1 VTHVTVLA
9 TELASASQ
17 TRPATLTT
25 AHRSL
30 DSLATLAAEVAAR
43 LDAPSDG
50 DARRWAHAFS
60 RQCRDAVNDL
70 TFLAPWIGLPI
81 SPRILSTFPGL
92 DHIPTLR
99 RLTRLEGEWLPAI
112 EPRLGPGT
120 METEREW
127 LAELQRNLKDASQRA
142 DERITSL
149 DQLAW
154 QSNQFAQM
162 EYDFLFDE
170 ARYLLS
176 IGYNVAE
183 RRRDASYYDL
193 LASEARLSSFVAIA
207 QGQLPQESWFALGRL
222 LTTTGGDPILM
233 SWSGSIFEYLMP
245 LLIMPTYQHTLLD
258 QTNHAAVARQIE
270 YGRERG
276 IPWGVSESGY
286 NMVDVHLNYQYR
298 AFGVPGLGL
307 KRGLGEELVIAP
319 YATTLAL
326 MVAPEEAYLNLQ
338 RLAAEGAEGPFGLYE
353 AIDYTPS
360 RLPRGQSS
368 AVVRSY
374 MAHHVGM
381 SFLSLAYLILDR
393 PMQKRFE
400 ADPLFQATMLL
411 LQERIPKA
419 TAFYSHSAELSDLR
433 TTSGAPETPVRILN
447 TPNTPVPEVQLLSNG
462 RYHVMVTNTGG
473 GYSRWKDLAV
483 TRWREDSTCDN
494 GGTFCYIRDVASGE
508 FWSTACQPTLK
519 PSKTYEVIFS
529 EGRAEYRRSDHE
541 IETHAEIVVSP
552 EDDIEL
558 RRVRLTNCS
567 GTRRT
572 IDVTS
577 YAEVL
582 LALPAADALHPAFS
596 NLFVQTEII
605 RERQAILSTR
615 RPRSLNEQDPWAFHL
630 MAVRG
635 PHSGDISY
643 ETDRMQFIGRGR
655 TLASP
660 QAMDH
665 STTLSGSQGSVLD
678 PIVSIR
684 CQIVL
689 DPEESVTVDLV
700 SGIGETRD
708 LCLRLVDK
716 YQDRHL
722 ADRVFELAWTHSQVV
737 LRQLNTTEADAQLY
751 GRLAGSIL
759 YANASM
765 RAEAAV
771 LSKNRRGQSG
781 LWGYAISG
789 DLPILLLQIADPSNI
804 DLVRQLVQAHAYWRL
819 KGLAVDLIIWNE
831 DHAGY
836 RQVLHDQIMG
846 LIAAGV
852 EAHVIDRPGG
862 IFVRAAE
869 QMSVEDRLLQQSVAR
884 IVLTDRRGTLVDQIT
899 RVAPPAAQAYR
910 FKPTRTHRPEPPA
923 PIESRQ
929 DLLFYNGLG
938 GFSSDGREYVIT
950 TSPEHVTPAP
960 WVNVLANPHF
970 GTVISENGLAYT
982 WGENAHE
989 FRLTPWHNDPVTDSS
1004 GEALYLRDEETGH
1017 FWSPMPMPSR
1027 GAAPYI
1033 SRHGFGYS
1041 VFEHTENGIHS
1052 EVWVYVALDASVKFT
1067 VLKLRNDSGRSRRL
1081 SATGYVEWV
1090 LGDLR
1095 PKSVMH
1101 VVTDVDPSTGAL
1113 FARNHYNTDFPGR
1126 IAFFDVDEGTRSMT
1140 GDRTEFLG
1148 RNGTLQNPAAM
1159 GRSRLSGKVGA
1170 ALDPCGAIQIPFE
1183 LALGQE
1189 RELSF
1194 RLGMGRDGDDARQ
1207 LVRRFRGA
1215 AAGRTALEKVW
1226 QHWTHTLGAV
1236 HVETPDQSLNV

>member
-1 VTHVTVLA
+1 GIAVVTAIYLMLSRPDALWVAVPILSLWGASPFFTWWISRPIARYEATLTADQTMFLRKMARKTWSFFETYVGPDDHWLPPDNYQEHPVPRVAHRTSPTNMGLALLANLSAYDFGYLSVGRLIERTEQAFSSMAALERYRGHFYNWYDTQSLKPLLPMYISSVDSGNLAGHVMTLRSGLLTLPDHSILSDRVFHGLRDTLAILSDVLGDAAVTHVTVLA

-50 DARRWAHAFS
+50 DARRWAHAFA

-112 EPRLGPGT
+112 EQRLGPGT

-162 EYDFLFDE
+162 EYDFLFDG

-233 SWSGSIFEYLMP
+233 SWSGSLFEYLMP

-258 QTNHAAVARQIE
+258 QTYHAAVARQIE

-494 GGTFCYIRDVASGE
+494 WGTFCYIRDADSGE
-508 FWSTACQPTLK
+508 FWSTAYQPTLK

-678 PIVSIR
+678 PIV
-684 CQIVL
+684 
-689 DPEESVTVDLV
+689 
-700 SGIGETRD
+700 
-708 LCLRLVDK
+708 
-716 YQDRHL
+716 
-722 ADRVFELAWTHSQVV
+722 
-737 LRQLNTTEADAQLY
+737 
-751 GRLAGSIL
+751 
-759 YANASM
+759 
-765 RAEAAV
+765 
-771 LSKNRRGQSG
+771 
-781 LWGYAISG
+781 
-789 DLPILLLQIADPSNI
+789 
-804 DLVRQLVQAHAYWRL
+804 
-819 KGLAVDLIIWNE
+819 
-831 DHAGY
+831 
-836 RQVLHDQIMG
+836 
-846 LIAAGV
+846 
-852 EAHVIDRPGG
+852 
-862 IFVRAAE
+862 
-869 QMSVEDRLLQQSVAR
+869 
-884 IVLTDRRGTLVDQIT
+884 
-899 RVAPPAAQAYR
+899 
-910 FKPTRTHRPEPPA
+910 
-923 PIESRQ
+923 
-929 DLLFYNGLG
+929 
-938 GFSSDGREYVIT
+938 
-950 TSPEHVTPAP
+950 
-960 WVNVLANPHF
+960 
-970 GTVISENGLAYT
+970 
-982 WGENAHE
+982 
-989 FRLTPWHNDPVTDSS
+989 
-1004 GEALYLRDEETGH
+1004 
-1017 FWSPMPMPSR
+1017 
-1027 GAAPYI
+1027 
-1033 SRHGFGYS
+1033 
-1041 VFEHTENGIHS
+1041 
-1052 EVWVYVALDASVKFT
+1052 
-1067 VLKLRNDSGRSRRL
+1067 
-1081 SATGYVEWV
+1081 
-1090 LGDLR
+1090 
-1095 PKSVMH
+1095 
-1101 VVTDVDPSTGAL
+1101 
-1113 FARNHYNTDFPGR
+1113 
-1126 IAFFDVDEGTRSMT
+1126 
-1140 GDRTEFLG
+1140 
-1148 RNGTLQNPAAM
+1148 
-1159 GRSRLSGKVGA
+1159 
-1170 ALDPCGAIQIPFE
+1170 
-1183 LALGQE
+1183 
-1189 RELSF
+1189 
-1194 RLGMGRDGDDARQ
+1194 
-1207 LVRRFRGA
+1207 
-1215 AAGRTALEKVW
+1215 
-1226 QHWTHTLGAV
+1226 
-1236 HVETPDQSLNV
+1236 